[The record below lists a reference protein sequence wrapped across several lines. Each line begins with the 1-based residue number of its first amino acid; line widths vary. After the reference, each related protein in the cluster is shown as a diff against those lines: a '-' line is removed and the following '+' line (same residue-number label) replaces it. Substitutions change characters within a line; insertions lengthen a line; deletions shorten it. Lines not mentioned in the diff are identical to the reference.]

1 MEEEVSLAQ
10 VGLVGLDE
18 NRLHAEA
25 AKGEAPQYARLH
37 SLDVDREQIDARA
50 STQQARQH
58 FPGVHAPASGRSI
71 FPRTLLLLEPHP
83 THRVASIGLA
93 AADDARRYQCAAM
106 ALAAGAG
113 VVPLLRLKED
123 AAPAQALFKKEG
135 VADDGRLV

>member
-58 FPGVHAPASGRSI
+58 LPGVHAPG
-71 FPRTLLLLEPHP
+71 E
-83 THRVASIGLA
+83 
-93 AADDARRYQCAAM
+93 
-106 ALAAGAG
+106 
-113 VVPLLRLKED
+113 E
-123 AAPAQALFKKEG
+123 E
-135 VADDGRLV
+135 DGRPDPGVRGEHQGAREEA